1 MSSDVQFDADVYYM
15 SEISVSYLASDDICD
30 CWLQCSSKLLPTQAH
45 VCVCRRSLVCYTRRY
60 FCESFVVHRAS
71 LQCNINNCLL

>member
-1 MSSDVQFDADVYYM
+1 M
-15 SEISVSYLASDDICD
+15 
-30 CWLQCSSKLLPTQAH
+30 CSLMPMFITCLRYQYHAWHQMTFVTVGCKLLPTQAH
-45 VCVCRRSLVCYTRRY
+45 ICVCRRSLACYTRRY